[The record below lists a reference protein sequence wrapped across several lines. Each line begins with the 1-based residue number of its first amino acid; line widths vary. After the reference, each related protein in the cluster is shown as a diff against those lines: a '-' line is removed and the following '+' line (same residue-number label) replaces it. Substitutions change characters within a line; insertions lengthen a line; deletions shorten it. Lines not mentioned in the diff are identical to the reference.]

1 MKVGIVGYGFVGKAL
16 ENGIDNSVSIL
27 NIDPKLKTSIK
38 DLVPFQPDI
47 VFICV
52 PTPLCEELSL
62 DASIVHLVIDEILE
76 HNIDSLIVLKSTILP
91 NHLGKISKKV
101 KKFIYNPEFLR
112 EKHANDDFI
121 NSNLIVFGGEQ
132 RNIDEIKDFYFKKTK
147 CTCKSYVETDL
158 ITASLIKYTINSFLA
173 TKVSFFNELKNI
185 FVKAD
190 ANDSWENFITYVQK
204 DLRLGNSHM
213 SVPGHDGKE
222 GFGGACL
229 PKDSIALLNFFKEN
243 NLDFRVLKS
252 AIDVNNIIR
261 DKYNDDPREKE
272 QKINFKKNIT

>member
-261 DKYNDDPREKE
+261 EKYNDDPREKE